1 MRPNERLGV
10 WQKSI
15 ELIKKIYEITKRFPR
30 EEVYGLVNQ
39 MRRSAVSV

>member
-1 MRPNERLGV
+1 MRPHERLGV